1 MLSHSPQVPFKNV
14 KVLSPYYSAFPAS
27 LQLAWPWP
35 AGHLPTAHRRTR
47 AHHRRAPVQGQRR
60 PLRLPHLSSI
70 LLPSSF
76 PLLILNSNLL
86 TPSWGSSKI
95 WSSPSNP
102 RQKKLFLWIMQ
113 YVYHK
118 CISSELRFSHIITL
132 ELKKNETKTF
142 KCRINKPLNW
152 ICACV
157 YKEVFV
163 LIQLIYI

>member
-1 MLSHSPQVPFKNV
+1 MVS
-14 KVLSPYYSAFPAS
+14 
-27 LQLAWPWP
+27 QLRFSWHGPDP
-35 AGHLPTAHRRTR
+35 PVTPLLLTRELTR
-47 AHHRRAPVQGQRR
+47 AHHQRAPVQGQWR

-70 LLPSSF
+70 LLPSSS

-86 TPSWGSSKI
+86 MPSWGSSKVP
-95 WSSPSNP
+95 SSSSNP

-142 KCRINKPLNW
+142 KCKWLTNHLTGSVL
-152 ICACV
+152 V
-157 YKEVFV
+157 YIKRF
-163 LIQLIYI
+163 LF